1 MNFYQ
6 IRQTMTDDAYDIVSA
21 FGQSASLT
29 LQAIAYITG
38 QREHAT
44 RFIHEQM
51 AVFDVAVEKKT
62 ACGAFQKDLKPRCTN
77 LKPEVAYHQLRRLM
91 TVITA
96 Y

>member
-44 RFIHEQM
+44 RFILEQM
-51 AVFDVAVEKKT
+51 AVFDVAVEKNGLWCLSEGFK
-62 ACGAFQKDLKPRCTN
+62 ASM
-77 LKPEVAYHQLRRLM
+77 HQPQ
-91 TVITA
+91 A
-96 Y
+96 

>member
-6 IRQTMTDDAYDIVSA
+6 LRQTMSDDAYDIVSA

-44 RFIHEQM
+44 RFILEQM
-51 AVFDVAVEKKT
+51 ALFDMAVENNGLWCLSEGFK
-62 ACGAFQKDLKPRCTN
+62 ASMHQPR
-77 LKPEVAYHQLRRLM
+77 A
-91 TVITA
+91 
-96 Y
+96 

>member
-6 IRQTMTDDAYDIVSA
+6 LRQTMTDDAYDIVSA

-44 RFIHEQM
+44 RFILEQM
-51 AVFDVAVEKKT
+51 AVFDIAVENNGLWCLSEGFKT
-62 ACGAFQKDLKPRCTN
+62 SM
-77 LKPEVAYHQLRRLM
+77 HQPQ
-91 TVITA
+91 A
-96 Y
+96 